1 MNGAE
6 QGVFRRNSLDNGVVS
21 FTGTKSI
28 SSYPDVIHYMYKRTG
43 GSAKCK
49 FILFAKELTDRAIPV
64 KGKGHEWPLTD
75 MWIEAPK
82 ISQEARVQVCGR
94 LAGIDP
100 VGTVKTLWSSE
111 EEHEIHKKAIETVQ
125 YIVDKLLSKGIGA
138 KDAIEKTRKTL
149 VDLTEDTPVVSKI
162 VVDEEGAI
170 SQLGGARISRP
181 NAGKRVRDMAV
192 ETKRMAKDKKMKLWS
207 DVYDSGITHA
217 EVPMV
222 SDVSDVS
229 DVPSDPLVDPDT
241 LAQMREASEGDSG
254 LGVVGAIREVIRDN
268 GGSVESH
275 RVPTDMASRDT
286 YPDGLS
292 FSPSA
297 FLKFIIREKM
307 DLLASNGI
315 VCSDNVFSEV

>member
-1 MNGAE
+1 
-6 QGVFRRNSLDNGVVS
+6 
-21 FTGTKSI
+21 
-28 SSYPDVIHYMYKRTG
+28 MYKRTG

-254 LGVVGAIREVIRDN
+254 LGVIGAIREVIRDN